1 MKRKLLAA
9 ITTLALLF
17 TALPAEAAQVVVKD
31 QPLQTDPKPFIEND
45 RTFVPMRAIFE
56 ALGAEVTWD
65 ANTRTVTGTLGDKVV
80 TLKNPKIVNNRTVV
94 PLRYIS
100 ESLGSRVEWVQAS
113 ETAYVDSKIP
123 VNNFQRATVSRHV
136 DGDTI
141 HVNIDGRDYKLRM
154 IGVDT
159 PETKHPNK
167 PVQYFGKEASAYT
180 ARTIPVGYT
189 VWLQKDVSNTD
200 RYGRLLRYVWLKQPA
215 TDNPTE
221 QEISDNMLNA
231 MLIANGYGAPSTYP
245 PDVKYADLFNRL
257 SQNARNGRWG
267 LWGAPAGAP
276 SNVYKQP
283 APAPKPSYTAPSYTP
298 NTAQGVIKGN
308 RRSRIYHLPGQQSYN
323 KISAGNV
330 VYFNSVAEAQAAG
343 YRPAKR

>member
-1 MKRKLLAA
+1 MKKLLAA
-9 ITTLALLF
+9 ITTIAVLF

-31 QPLQTDPKPFIEND
+31 QPLQTDPKPFIENG

-65 ANTRTVTGTLGDKVV
+65 ANARTVTGTLGDKVV
-80 TLKNPKIVNNRTVV
+80 TLKDPKIVNSRTVV

-100 ESLGSRVEWVQAS
+100 ESLGSKVDWVQSS
-113 ETAYVDSKIP
+113 ETAYVDSNIP
-123 VNNFQRATVSRHV
+123 ANNFQNATVSRHV

-141 HVNIDGRDYKLRM
+141 YVNIDGKDYKLRM

-159 PETKHPNK
+159 PETVHPNK

-180 ARTIPVGYT
+180 AGIIPVGYT

-200 RYGRLLRYVWLKQPA
+200 KYGRLLRYVWTKQPA
-215 TDNPTE
+215 TDSPTE

-257 SQNARNGRWG
+257 SQNARNGYWG

-276 SNVYKQP
+276 SNVYKP
-283 APAPKPSYTAPSYTP
+283 APIPAPKPSYTPSTS
-298 NTAQGVIKGN
+298 QGVIKGN
-308 RRSRIYHLPGQQSYN
+308 RRSMIYHMPGQRYYN
-323 KISAGNV
+323 KISARNV

-343 YRPAKR
+343 YRASKV